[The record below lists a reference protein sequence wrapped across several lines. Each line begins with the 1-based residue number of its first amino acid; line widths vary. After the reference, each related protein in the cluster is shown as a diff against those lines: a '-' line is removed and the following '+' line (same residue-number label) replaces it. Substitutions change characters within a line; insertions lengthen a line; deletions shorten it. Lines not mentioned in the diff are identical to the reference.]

1 MVLQFFINALFFY
14 FLGFGFLFQKI
25 LPRINSTIS
34 FTVINGMIG
43 VGLIS
48 FFVAFFLPLNFTYE
62 VVLISI
68 LSLIYHR
75 NEVKRS
81 LLKLKN
87 ISRYFYA
94 FIFVGLLV
102 AVTYP
107 FILDD
112 FGYYIPTIKWLDFAG
127 FVKGLSNFEWV
138 LAQNSFWHILQ
149 ASINET

>member
-1 MVLQFFINALFFY
+1 
-14 FLGFGFLFQKI
+14 
-25 LPRINSTIS
+25 
-34 FTVINGMIG
+34 MIG